1 MIRLE
6 VAAVIPAYNEAKN
19 IGRVLAPL
27 RGCSELSQV
36 IVVSDGSTDQTA
48 AVARKMGAQVI
59 ELPKNKGK
67 GAAVMAGV
75 AATTAEVI
83 LLLDADL
90 IGLTAQ
96 HVKTLLEPIFTQEAM
111 MTIGCFSGGRLA
123 TDLSQ
128 HMAPKLNG
136 QRAIRRELLV
146 AHPELA
152 QSGYGFEVVM
162 NRLAQVNRY
171 KVVWVDLPHLSQ
183 VLKEE
188 KLGLAR
194 GVAARMRMYWQIL
207 RALVTV
213 KLQ

>member
-1 MIRLE
+1 MKI
-6 VAAVIPAYNEAKN
+6 AAVIPAYNEAKN
-19 IGRVLAPL
+19 IGRVLTPL
-27 RGCSELSQV
+27 RECPGLSQV

-48 AVARKMGAQVI
+48 AVASRMGATVI
-59 ELPKNKGK
+59 EFPENRGK

-90 IGLTAQ
+90 IGLTPQ
-96 HVKTLLEPIFTQEAM
+96 HVKSLLAPIFTQQAM
-111 MTIGCFSGGRLA
+111 MTIGCFTEGRLA

-128 HMAPKLNG
+128 HMTPKLNG

-162 NRLAQVNRY
+162 NRLAQINRY

-183 VLKEE
+183 VMKEE

-207 RALVTV
+207 RAMVTV
-213 KLQ
+213 KPQ